1 MASDTLE
8 FVQGDAN
15 LVLTGTAIDATT
27 KKAINLTGYDLLV
40 FFWGAEDQVLVATL
54 PATVTS
60 PLTGGFQVTVT
71 EECLAVPGNFELELQ
86 LTKGP
91 VIQTAPSLKR
101 ASVRPQRG

>member
-15 LVLTGTAIDATT
+15 LVLTGKAVDATT
-27 KKAINLTGYDLLV
+27 KSVINLTGYNLTV
-40 FFWGAEDQVLVATL
+40 FFWSSEDRVLVATL

-60 PLTGGFQVTVT
+60 PLTGGFEVTVT
-71 EECLAVPGNFELELQ
+71 EACLAVPGNFDFELQ

-91 VIQTAPSLKR
+91 IVQTAPSLKR

>member
-1 MASDTLE
+1 MADTLE

-27 KKAINLTGYDLLV
+27 KQAINLTGYDLTV
-40 FFWGAEDQVLVATL
+40 FFWNTENNILIATL
-54 PATVTS
+54 TANVTS
-60 PLTGGFQVTVT
+60 PLTGGFQLTLT
-71 EECLAVPGNFELELQ
+71 EECLANPGNFDFELQ

-91 VIQTAPSLKR
+91 IVQTAPSLKR